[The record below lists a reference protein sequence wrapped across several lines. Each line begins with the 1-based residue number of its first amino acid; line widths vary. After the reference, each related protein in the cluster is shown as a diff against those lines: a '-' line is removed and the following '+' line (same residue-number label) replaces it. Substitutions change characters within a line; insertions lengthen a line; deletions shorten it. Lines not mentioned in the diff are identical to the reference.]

1 MKLWQGRFDAPTA
14 EDADLFNDSLPFD
27 RALWREDITASL
39 AHARMLGKCNIISAD
54 ESRAICDGL
63 GAIYSD
69 IEAGKL
75 EIKGAED
82 IHSFMENELVSRI
95 GEAGKKLHTAR
106 SRNDQVA
113 TDFRLYVRTS
123 ETEVIKALRAL
134 IEALADRAESG
145 LKYVMP
151 GYTHLRKAQPICAGH
166 FFTAYA
172 EMFLRDADRFFASR
186 RRMNVMPL
194 GSGALAG
201 TSYPIDRNMT
211 ATLLGFDRPCDN
223 SLDGVSDRDFVAEY
237 LFNASMTMSHLS
249 RLCEDLILYS
259 TEEFGFVEIPDA
271 YSTGSSIM
279 PQKKNPDIPE
289 LMRGKTGRVY
299 GNLMGMLTT
308 LKGIPLAYNKDL
320 QEDKEG
326 FFDAERQI
334 LSCLSI
340 MAKLIDNLILRGTRM
355 RKAAEGEF
363 ACATDV
369 ADYLAKRGVPFRT
382 AHETTGKIVRWC
394 LDGGRT
400 LQNMTIEEYKSFDER
415 FDVDICETVRAKNC
429 AEARTSYGGASPKCV
444 KENIRSIKKRLLK
457 YLD

>member
-134 IEALADRAESG
+134 IEALTDKAESG